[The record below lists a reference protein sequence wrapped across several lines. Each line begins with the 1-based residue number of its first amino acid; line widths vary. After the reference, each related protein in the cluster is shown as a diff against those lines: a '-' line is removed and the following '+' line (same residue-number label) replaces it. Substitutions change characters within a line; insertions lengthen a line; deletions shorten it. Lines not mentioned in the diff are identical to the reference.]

1 MGRNRSYERN
11 HKFEITVD
19 EAVCLVE
26 FLEAEF
32 IQGIGSDP
40 DCIDLWYVKNIRSV
54 YDKLQ
59 QFTDIHN
66 GGN

>member
-1 MGRNRSYERN
+1 MKKLD
-11 HKFEITVD
+11 KFEITVD

-40 DCIDLWYVKNIRSV
+40 SCADIWYVKNIRSI
-54 YDKLQ
+54 YNRLQ
-59 QFTDIHN
+59 QLTDEN
-66 GGN
+66 MKNLFVT